1 MGITIE
7 ELRREALEWMVD
19 ASFLA
24 HLGTEDRDV
33 VLRHASWKDFARG
46 KLLLEKGE
54 RGDGVYLIAAGD
66 ALVVEDQQ
74 GSEHVVARVGS
85 GHLVG
90 ERGVV
95 KDLPAGANVKAIS
108 PLRALFVPASDF
120 RSMIS
125 KSESLREH
133 VEGLVALRERSQL
146 MLSLLLRDPL
156 LRSLGRDDLE
166 RLMQSGVLERYEP
179 GQIVVRAGSTG
190 AADVFMVVRGEVA
203 VYAPA
208 TEDKPRE
215 RLTSNGPGWFFG
227 HAALLLELP
236 RTADV
241 EATRA
246 SELLRIGELAF
257 MRVLTRNPSFS
268 RRMYQSLAR
277 VKLPTEGVLEQ
288 RGDPM
293 TVALWS
299 RERGLGVTTLG
310 YALAGAFRG
319 QGKVTLVDLEGPET
333 AGKLDLDLR
342 NSRIG
347 GVPIVRVA
355 GAEERWGFDVL
366 WPSTPDRIGRALEK
380 LKAKA
385 APEDRIIVPLQPSPV
400 PDPGVVEHVQTL
412 VQLRTATEAWEPP
425 PHLGE
430 TCRIDAV
437 RIEAGTDMPLATT
450 RNAVRLASDRDSGAR
465 FWQSGDIDALLET
478 TRPGGRAVYRLARV
492 LSGRTV
498 GVALGGGGALG
509 FSHIGLL
516 KALDEAKVP
525 VDYIAGVGTGSLV
538 AGVYAAGGLPLLD
551 ELIEQRLVLRWLTRV
566 GLFHQGP
573 LGAWIKRL
581 TSGARLETTE
591 IPLFPVATDV
601 LTGREFIPA
610 SGSIA
615 AALRSSWS
623 LPGITP
629 ALRRGMSRLVDGGIA
644 NAVPASVV
652 WDAGANFI
660 VASNAI
666 PRTALGSSRV
676 DRGLILGRADD
687 AIASLFAMMSQNGR
701 DRASVADYVFDLA
714 VENCGFA
721 DYGKAAEICEKGL
734 AQARSEMPSLLHR
747 RSVDPTVRPGQRGGG
762 R

>member
-1 MGITIE
+1 VGITIE

-46 KLLLEKGE
+46 KFLLDKGR

-66 ALVVEDQQ
+66 ALVVEDQN
-74 GSEHVVARVGS
+74 GTEHVVARVGS

-95 KDLPAGANVKAIS
+95 KDLPAGASVKAIS
-108 PLRALFVPASDF
+108 PLRALFIPASDF
-120 RSMIS
+120 QDMLR

-133 VEGLVALRERSQL
+133 IEGLVALRERSQL

-166 RLMQSGVLERYEP
+166 RLMQSGVLERYEA
-179 GQIVVRAGSTG
+179 GQCVVRAGSTG

-208 TEDKPRE
+208 AEGIQRE

-241 EATRA
+241 EATRP

-288 RGDPM
+288 RADPM

-319 QGKVTLVDLEGPET
+319 EGKVTLVDLEGPET
-333 AGKLDLDLR
+333 ASKLGLCTR
-342 NSRIG
+342 NSKIG
-347 GVPIVRVA
+347 GVHVIRVTDSLD
-355 GAEERWGFDVL
+355 RWGLEVL
-366 WPSTPDRIGRALEK
+366 WPSSPDKIGKVLEK
-380 LKAKA
+380 LRAKA
-385 APEDRIIVPLQPSPV
+385 APDERIVVPLQPSPV
-400 PDPGVVEHVQTL
+400 PDPGVVKHVQTL

-437 RIEAGTDMPLATT
+437 RIEPGTDMPLATT
-450 RNAVRLASDRDSGAR
+450 RNAVRLPADRESGLR
-465 FWQSGDIDALLET
+465 FWQRGDLEALLET
-478 TRPGGRAVYRLARV
+478 TRPTGRSAHRMARV
-492 LSGRTV
+492 LCGRTV

-509 FSHIGLL
+509 FAHIGLL
-516 KALDEAKVP
+516 RALDEARIP
-525 VDYIAGVGTGSLV
+525 IDYIAGVGLGSLV
-538 AGVYAAGGLPLLD
+538 AGVYATGGLPLLD
-551 ELIEQRLVLRWLTRV
+551 DVLTRGRLLRRLTTV
-566 GLFHQGP
+566 GIFHQGP
-573 LGAWIKRL
+573 LTRWVKRL
-581 TSGARLETTE
+581 TGGSRLETTE
-591 IPLFPVATDV
+591 IPFFPVSADV

-610 SGSIA
+610 SGSVA
-615 AALRSSWS
+615 SALRSSWS
-623 LPGITP
+623 MPGITP
-629 ALRRGMSRLVDGGIA
+629 ALRRGMSRLVDGGIV
-644 NAVPASVV
+644 NSVPASVV

-660 VASNAI
+660 VASNVI
-666 PRTALGSSRV
+666 PRTPLGSSDR
-676 DRGLILGRADD
+676 DRGGLLGRADD
-687 AIASLFAMMSQNGR
+687 ALRSVFVMMSQIGR
-701 DRASVADYVFDLA
+701 DRASVADYVFELS
-714 VENCGFA
+714 VEQFGFK
-721 DYGKAAEICEKGL
+721 DYARAAEIYELGL
-734 AQARSEMPSLLHR
+734 AQARAEMAAVLHR
-747 RSVDPTVRPGQRGGG
+747 RSHDPTVRPGQRGGV